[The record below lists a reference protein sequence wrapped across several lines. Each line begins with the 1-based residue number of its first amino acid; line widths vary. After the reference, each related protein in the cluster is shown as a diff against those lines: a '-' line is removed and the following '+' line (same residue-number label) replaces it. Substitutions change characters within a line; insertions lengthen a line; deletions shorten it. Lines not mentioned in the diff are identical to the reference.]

1 MELALS
7 ILVDGLI
14 YASWLFLVAVGL
26 TLVFG
31 VMKILNVAHGAIF
44 AMGAYAAATSVSLF
58 NQTGLPPF
66 LSLGA
71 MLLGAIAVAIVV
83 GPLLERLVLR
93 LFYDRDEVVLL
104 LVTFAL
110 FLIFEDLIKI
120 IWGVFS
126 YYVYE
131 PYSLFGNVELG
142 PLYYVGYD
150 FFVIGLSIVVGLI
163 VWAVLNR
170 TATGKIV
177 LAVIHDNEISKAMGV
192 NVPRVYLLTFTIGVL
207 LAALGG
213 AFTSPMLAITPS
225 MGVNAIILSFAV
237 VVIGGLGSIE
247 GAAIGALLVG
257 IARSATV
264 SLAPELELFI
274 IYGVMALVLL
284 VRPEGLF
291 RQAQARRI

>member
-1 MELALS
+1 MELLLS
-7 ILVDGLI
+7 IVVDGLI

-26 TLVFG
+26 TLIFG
-31 VMKILNVAHGAIF
+31 VMKILNVAHGALF
-44 AMGAYAAATSVSLF
+44 AIGAYAAATVVDLYF
-58 NQTGLPPF
+58 QTGLPAI
-66 LSLGA
+66 LSLVA
-71 MLLGAIAVAIVV
+71 MLLGSVVVAILLGPVV
-83 GPLLERLVLR
+83 ERAILR

-110 FLIFEDLIKI
+110 FLIFEDLIRI
-120 IWGVFS
+120 VWGVYS

-131 PYSLFGNVELG
+131 PYSLFGNLELG

-150 FFVIGLSIVVGLI
+150 FFVIALAVVVGLC
-163 VWAVLNR
+163 VWFSLNR
-170 TATGKIV
+170 TALGKVV
-177 LAVIHDNEISKAMGV
+177 LAVIHDGEVSRAMGV
-192 NVPRVYLLTFTIGVL
+192 NVKLVYIATFTIGVF

-247 GAAIGALLVG
+247 GAAIGAVLVG
-257 IARSATV
+257 LARSAAV
-264 SLAPELELFI
+264 SVFPELELFM
-274 IYGVMALVLL
+274 IYAVMALVLV

-291 RQAQARRI
+291 RQARARRI